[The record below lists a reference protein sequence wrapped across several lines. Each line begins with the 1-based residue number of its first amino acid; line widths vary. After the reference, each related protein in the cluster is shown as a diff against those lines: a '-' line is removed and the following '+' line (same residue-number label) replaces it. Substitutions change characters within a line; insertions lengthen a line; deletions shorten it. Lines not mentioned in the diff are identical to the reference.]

1 MAGGEGSRLRP
12 LTVGRPKPMV
22 PIANKSVIGHIFDL
36 LKHHG
41 LTDILVTLRYMAS
54 SVEDFF
60 EDGSSLG
67 LSIRYSVEDKPL
79 GTAGSV
85 RYCADQLGDDT
96 FLVISGDALTDV
108 DLSEVVRV
116 HKARGAAA
124 TLVLARV
131 TNPLEYGVIVT
142 DDEDHI
148 TQFLEKPGW
157 NEVISDTVNTGIYVL
172 EPHVLAR
179 IPKDQFFDFSKDLFP
194 LLLEAGEPLYGH
206 ITEGYWCDVGNVEEY
221 ARATGDLLY
230 GHVHLSQPI
239 GEHIGGGVWVGR
251 DVEIAPSAQLFGPI
265 YLGNEV
271 KIKGDVVVHGPAVI
285 RDYTIV
291 DAHTRIER
299 SIVWRNS
306 YIGESCE
313 LRGAIL
319 GRQCT
324 VKSHVSA
331 FEGVV
336 VGESCV
342 LGEGSTIYANVKLW
356 PRKEVEPGATVKESI
371 IWGNRGRRELFNRFG
386 VSGVVNVDLTPEFA
400 AKVSAALG
408 ATLEKGSYVAV
419 NRDVH
424 RTSRMLKRALISG
437 LPGAG
442 IHVWDVG
449 TVPIPVLRHFVH
461 HREDTSAGINV
472 RLSPFDQRVVDIRFI
487 DECGL
492 NYSQPTE
499 RSVERAYFREDFRR
513 AYLDE
518 IGIINYAPDSVQAY
532 MRDFLGHVDAD
543 LIRGAGFQLVID
555 YSHGQAAEPLAD
567 ILTQLGVDVVPLNAR
582 VSEAKLAVLEREF
595 EANRQRVATIVSA
608 LGADLGVQLDVG
620 GEKLFLID
628 SQGRVLDGR
637 TAAAL
642 LTELALYANPGRNVA
657 VPSTLPNAFDTI
669 AGWHGG
675 HARRIRGN
683 AHGMMSAA
691 QQGEELLVVDG
702 DGNFIFPDFHPAID
716 GMMATV
722 RLLEYLARRALPLA
736 QVVDYLPSIHVATG
750 QASCAWNQKGRVM
763 RVLNRELQ
771 DRQVEKVDGLKLH
784 LGASELSGQA
794 GSQADNEWVHIAP
807 NLDKPQFDII
817 AEAASDER
825 AQALVAEYCQRVLDI
840 VQSG

>member
-22 PIANKSVIGHIFDL
+22 PVANKSVIGHIFDL
-36 LKHHG
+36 LRHHG
-41 LTDILVTLRYMAS
+41 MTDIIVTLRYMAS

-67 LSIRYSVEDKPL
+67 LSIHYSVEDKPL

-85 RYCADQLGDDT
+85 RLCADQLGDEP

-108 DLSEVVRV
+108 DLSEVVRL
-116 HKARGAAA
+116 HKERGAAA

-131 TNPLEYGVIVT
+131 PNPLEYGVIVT
-142 DDEDHI
+142 DDDDRI
-148 TQFLEKPGW
+148 VQFLEKPGW

-172 EPHVLAR
+172 EPRVLAH
-179 IPKDQFFDFSKDLFP
+179 IPEGTLFDFSTDLFP

-206 ITEGYWCDVGNVEEY
+206 IAESYWCDVGNVEEY
-221 ARATGDLLY
+221 TRATGDLLY
-230 GHVHLSQPI
+230 GRIHLSQPI
-239 GEHIGGGVWVGR
+239 GEHIGGGIWVGR
-251 DVEIAPSAQLFGPI
+251 DVDIAPSAQLFGPI

-271 KIKGDVVVHGPAVI
+271 KIKGDVVIYGPAVI

-291 DAHTRIER
+291 DSHTRIER
-299 SIVWRNS
+299 SIIWRNS

-342 LGEGSTIYANVKLW
+342 LGQGSTIHPNVKLW
-356 PRKEVEPGATVKESI
+356 PRKEIEPGATIKESI

-419 NRDVH
+419 NRDAH

-442 IHVWDVG
+442 INVWDVG
-449 TVPIPVLRHFVH
+449 TVPVPVLRHFVH
-461 HREDTSAGINV
+461 HRDDTTAGINV
-472 RLSPFDQRVVDIRFI
+472 RLSPFDQRVVDIRFM

-492 NYSQPTE
+492 NYSQTAE
-499 RSVERAYFREDFRR
+499 RSVERTYFREDFRR

-518 IGIINYAPDSVQAY
+518 IGLINYAPDSIQAY
-532 MRDFLGHVDAD
+532 TRDFLAHIDAD
-543 LIRGAGFQLVID
+543 LIRDAHFLLVID

-567 ILTQLGVDVVPLNAR
+567 ILTRLGVDVVPLNAR

-595 EANRQRVATIVSA
+595 DDNRQRVAKIVSA

-620 GEKLFLID
+620 GEKMFLID
-628 SQGRVLDGR
+628 SQGRVLNGH

-642 LTELALYANPGRNVA
+642 LTELALFANPGQSVA
-657 VPSTLPNAFDTI
+657 VPVTLSTAFDTI
-669 AGWHGG
+669 AGWHGSPV
-675 HARRIRGN
+675 RRIRGN

-691 QQGEELLVVDG
+691 EQGKDLLVVDG

-722 RLLEYLARRALPLA
+722 RLLEYMARRALPLA
-736 QVVDYLPSIHVATG
+736 EVVDYLPTIHVVHGTA
-750 QASCAWNQKGRVM
+750 ACAWNHKGRVM
-763 RVLNRELQ
+763 RVLNGELQ
-771 DRQVEKVDGLKLH
+771 DRHLEKLDGLKLY
-784 LGASELSGQA
+784 LEGV
-794 GSQADNEWVHIAP
+794 EWVHFAP
-807 NLDKPQFDII
+807 NPDKPQFDLI
-817 AEAASDER
+817 AEAASDAR
-825 AQALVAEYCQRVLDI
+825 AQALVDEYSQRVLAIAEDE
-840 VQSG
+840 